1 MATTGTEKVTQYLA
15 EAHATELA
23 LVRTLQAHIG
33 VTPQGEY
40 RKLLERHLRETQSQ
54 AERIEKRLSDLGEG
68 RGILEAGVDAVQ
80 GVVGQVLSLSKG
92 PLDLVR
98 GESGE
103 EKLLK
108 NAKDECAT
116 EALEIA
122 TYDALEALAQ
132 AVGDEKT
139 ARLAALHRGQEERTL
154 AELREHIPLLTRA
167 TVLARA
173 GGQPSYDLGRTG
185 AADALREARD
195 RVQETA
201 GEVRDGV
208 ASAAGDAREAVQDTA
223 ADVREVGTEAAGEV
237 REGVTEAAGEIREG
251 AEEAAGEVRESVT
264 EAAGDVREGVE
275 EAAGEVREGVQ
286 AAAGDAREGVAE
298 AAGDVSEA
306 AAGAAG
312 AARGRGGAA
321 GAADEA
327 RVRAADLP
335 IAGYDRMNA
344 GQVVVRLPE
353 LSQAQLVTVAAFER
367 RRRKRRSVLERIEAL
382 QEEPPFPGYDE
393 LDEADVIAR
402 VREADE
408 GTLSGVREYEGR
420 HRRRVAVLEAAQQQL
435 SNRS

>member
-1 MATTGTEKVTQYLA
+1 MAVPVRGKPTSMATTIDPSDSAQLEAGRELVIQYLE
-15 EAHATELA
+15 EAHATEAA
-23 LVRTLQAHIG
+23 LVTTLQAHITM
-33 VTPQGEY
+33 TPHGSY
-40 RKLLERHLRETQSQ
+40 RELLERHLSETRQQ
-54 AERIEKRLSDLGEG
+54 TRAIERRLGELG
-68 RGILEAGVDAVQ
+68 AGGGILSATYGLVQ
-80 GVVGQVLSLSKG
+80 TVVGQVLALSKG
-92 PLDLVR
+92 PFDLLR
-98 GESGE
+98 GSGGE
-103 EKLLK
+103 EKLVK

-154 AELREHIPLLTRA
+154 AELREHIPVLTRA

-173 GGQPSYDLGRTG
+173 GGQPSYDLTRTG
-185 AADALREARD
+185 AADAVREARD
-195 RVQETA
+195 SVQETA
-201 GEVRDGV
+201 QDVREGV
-208 ASAAGDAREAVQDTA
+208 AEAAGDARDAVQGTA
-223 ADVREVGTEAAGEV
+223 EGV
-237 REGVTEAAGEIREG
+237 REGVADAAGDLREG
-251 AEEAAGEVRESVT
+251 VA

-275 EAAGEVREGVQ
+275 EAAGDVRQGVE

-298 AAGDVSEA
+298 AAG
-306 AAGAAG
+306 
-312 AARGRGGAA
+312 AARGSAA
-321 GAADEA
+321 EAAEEV
-327 RVRAADLP
+327 RIRAADLP

-353 LSQAQLVTVAAFER
+353 LSQAQLATVAAFER

-393 LDEADVIAR
+393 LDEADVVGR

-408 GTLSGVREYEGR
+408 GTLARVREYEGR
-420 HRRRVAVLEAAQQQL
+420 HRRRVAVLETAQQQL